1 MTGKKQP
8 DGRWREITVV
18 IRDDILARAEVAKLD
33 ISRLC
38 NQALAEATGIPY
50 SRAPSDGAPPAPVI
64 IAHNGAPSPED
75 RLPLSAAQPASR
87 LPVIN
92 ADAPGAAVTARQ
104 APRPPAPKPPAALPG
119 RVTPVKTPAAPAAPK
134 TPPPERTTPA
144 IPAPALPAP
153 GSEVK
158 RAEHPKNPPAKKG
171 RATAVRQFVMEC
183 IIRDDAEEA
192 LVLKVEMYQAFA
204 RWCREHRVT
213 PVPDR
218 RVLTVALKNQ
228 FAIRETTAGSEP
240 SWVNVRLK

>member
-1 MTGKKQP
+1 MTGKKQTG
-8 DGRWREITVV
+8 GRWRETTVV
-18 IRDDILARAEVAKLD
+18 IRDDILARAEEAKLD

-38 NQALAEATGIPY
+38 NQALADATGIPY
-50 SRAPSDGAPPAPVI
+50 SRKPADGAPAAPVI
-64 IAHNGAPSPED
+64 IARNGAPSPEEKQ
-75 RLPLSAAQPASR
+75 PPAAAQPVGR

-119 RVTPVKTPAAPAAPK
+119 RVTPVKTPAPPAALK
-134 TPPPERTTPA
+134 TPQPERTAPA

-153 GSEVK
+153 GSGVK
-158 RAEHPKNPPAKKG
+158 KPESAKKPPGKKG
-171 RATAVRQFVMEC
+171 RDTTVRRFVGES
-183 IIRDDAEEA
+183 IVRDDADEA
-192 LVLKVEMYQAFA
+192 LVPKEEMYQAFS
-204 RWCREHRVT
+204 RWCREHRVA

-228 FAIRETTAGSEP
+228 FALQETAAGSEP